1 MEFKEKNRTARE
13 LASPEFIEK
22 DRNLLES
29 IHPGHELLSRCNI
42 ASRRETLDSEIL
54 YILLDSFTPEEI
66 INYRFGV
73 NGNPNMPEK
82 DKIPAERPESPKKSH
97 EGGRVPEHP
106 MDQSRRRKHPKSSP
120 DLQRPCKHLPENVC
134 H

>member
-54 YILLDSFTPEEI
+54 YILLDTFTPEEI

-73 NGNPNMPEK
+73 KGNPNMPERVPSEK
-82 DKIPAERPESPKKSH
+82 PESSKKKS
-97 EGGRVPEHP
+97 
-106 MDQSRRRKHPKSSP
+106 RRKKSTRTS
-120 DLQRPCKHLPENVC
+120 DGQVSKTKTYKKQS
-134 H
+134 

>member
-54 YILLDSFTPEEI
+54 YILLDTFTPEEI
-66 INYRFGV
+66 INYRYGV
-73 NGNPNMPEK
+73 KEGSHTPVKDNIPEEK
-82 DKIPAERPESPKKSH
+82 PETPKKKSQKRRNTQKSA
-97 EGGRVPEHP
+97 GPASKTKTSKK
-106 MDQSRRRKHPKSSP
+106 QS
-120 DLQRPCKHLPENVC
+120 
-134 H
+134 

>member
-13 LASPEFIEK
+13 FASPEFIEK

-82 DKIPAERPESPKKSH
+82 DKIPAERPESPKKK
-97 EGGRVPEHP
+97 
-106 MDQSRRRKHPKSSP
+106 SRRRKSTRTSDGPVSKTKTSKEQS
-120 DLQRPCKHLPENVC
+120 
-134 H
+134 

>member
-42 ASRRETLDSEIL
+42 ASRRRHWIVRFCTFCWIH
-54 YILLDSFTPEEI
+54 LL
-66 INYRFGV
+66 
-73 NGNPNMPEK
+73 
-82 DKIPAERPESPKKSH
+82 
-97 EGGRVPEHP
+97 
-106 MDQSRRRKHPKSSP
+106 RRKLSTIV
-120 DLQRPCKHLPENVC
+120 LE
-134 H
+134 